1 MNIIGKDNEL
11 AELVASL
18 TLHWDFPAPSMSSHS
33 LRKRALETKRVLML
47 ETAGMV
53 YTMIQME
60 KRTARILVVLKLLF
74 VMEILDNTG

>member
-1 MNIIGKDNEL
+1 
-11 AELVASL
+11 
-18 TLHWDFPAPSMSSHS
+18 
-33 LRKRALETKRVLML
+33 ML